1 MWPVRELPAG
11 PTWRRHGMRCH
22 VRLPALALTGILLV
36 AACSSATPQT
46 APAASAPAASQSA
59 ASAPAASA
67 PAASAP
73 AASEPAASEPAAAAP
88 TPEPAKACAQSAD
101 PNAMQMWERSGGNKG
116 MVDILVCAW
125 NAANTSKP
133 INLSYIVHTD
143 MVAKIAQGVA
153 TGDVPDLM
161 GMDLIYAPQFENANQ
176 LVDITDQTKDWPEIQ
191 DVSPG
196 HKTVATFNNRLFGVP
211 LYADVSALFY
221 NKDLFTKAGLDP
233 NKPPTSLAEIRSY
246 ADKITA
252 LGNGVTGY
260 YLPGNCAGCNI
271 FTVGPLMWASG
282 ATIEANKCGDEPLV
296 GDGVKQVDQ
305 WARDMV
311 AAKNVPDSAQAE
323 TGATFAEQFGS
334 GKIGMMGTGNF
345 NIVLARDQMK
355 GHPFQ
360 FGISLLPGMDAGKT
374 ASFIG
379 GDLVVIP
386 KGSKRVDDSLAFM
399 HYLLQDTQQV
409 ELYAKALNLT
419 THTDPKPLDIQ
430 YSKAEP
436 LIADVAKALTVGR
449 TPYSLTFFEQIN
461 DPAGPWLQMLQR
473 AYYTGDDLDTVIN
486 DTKDKMKIISCKS

>member
-1 MWPVRELPAG
+1 
-11 PTWRRHGMRCH
+11 MRTH
-22 VRLPALALTGILLV
+22 LRLPPLAIVPTLMV
-36 AACSSATPQT
+36 AACSSAASTG
-46 APAASAPAASQSA
+46 APAATGGASVAPGSGGGASTAPSA
-59 ASAPAASA
+59 AGSESAA
-67 PAASAP
+67 PS
-73 AASEPAASEPAAAAP
+73 AAAAVP
-88 TPEPAKACAQSAD
+88 TPEPAKDCAQSKDA
-101 PNAMQMWERSGGNKG
+101 NAMQMWERSGGNKG

-125 NAANTSKP
+125 NAANASKP
-133 INLSYIVHTD
+133 INLSYIVHTE

-196 HKTVATFNNRLFGVP
+196 HKTVATFNDHLFGVP

-233 NKPPTSLAEIRSY
+233 NKPPTSLAEIRQY
-246 ADKITA
+246 ADKLTA

-271 FTVGPLMWASG
+271 FTVGPLMWAAG
-282 ATIEANKCGDEPLV
+282 ASIEAGKWGEEPLV

-305 WARDMV
+305 WAREMV
-311 AAKNVPDSAQAE
+311 AAKNVPESARAE

-334 GKIGMMGTGNF
+334 GKLGMMGTGNF

-355 GHPFQ
+355 DHPFT
-360 FGISLLPGMDAGKT
+360 FGISLLPGVESGKY

-399 HYLLQDTQQV
+399 HYLLQDAQQV

-419 THTDPKPLDIQ
+419 TRTDPTLLDTQ
-430 YSKAEP
+430 YYKAEP
-436 LIADVAKALTVGR
+436 LIADVAKALGVGK

-486 DTKDKMKIISCKS
+486 DTKDKMKTISCKS

>member
-1 MWPVRELPAG
+1 M
-11 PTWRRHGMRCH
+11 
-22 VRLPALALTGILLV
+22 PALAF
-36 AACSSATPQT
+36 AAIIVIGACGSGTASTAPSAATPSSA
-46 APAASAPAASQSA
+46 APAASSSAA
-59 ASAPAASA
+59 ASAEASASA
-67 PAASAP
+67 P
-73 AASEPAASEPAAAAP
+73 AAAP
-88 TPEPAKACAQSAD
+88 TPEPAADCAQSSAG
-101 PNAMQMWERSGGNKG
+101 NAMQMWERSGGNKG

-125 NAANTSKP
+125 NAANTDKP
-133 INLSYIVHTD
+133 INLSYIVHTE
-143 MVAKIAQGVA
+143 MVAKIAQGIA
-153 TGDVPDLM
+153 SGDVPDLM

-176 LVDITDQTKDWPEIQ
+176 LVDITDQTKDWPELA

-233 NKPPTSLAEIRSY
+233 NKPPTSLAEIRTY

-252 LGNGVTGY
+252 LGGDTKGY

-282 ATIEANKCGDEPLV
+282 ATIEAGKCGDEPLV

-311 AAKNVPDSAQAE
+311 AAGNVPDGARAE

-334 GKIGMMGTGNF
+334 GKLGMMGTGNF

-355 GHPFQ
+355 DHPFE
-360 FGISLLPGMDAGKT
+360 FGISLLPGVEAGKY

-386 KGSKRVDDSLAFM
+386 NGSKRVDDALAFM
-399 HYLLQDTQQV
+399 HYLLTDVNQV
-409 ELYAKALNLT
+409 ELYAKSLNLT
-419 THTDPKPLDIQ
+419 TRTDPKLTDNQ
-430 YSKAEP
+430 YYKAEP
-436 LIADVAKALTVGR
+436 LIADVAKALAVGR
-449 TPYSLTFFEQIN
+449 TPYTLTFFEQIN
-461 DPAGPWLQMLQR
+461 DPAGPWLQQLQR
-473 AYYTGDDLDTVIN
+473 AYYTTDSIDTIIA
-486 DTKDKMKIISCKS
+486 DAKTAMKAISCK